1 MFTQPLRVL
10 LLAATAALTLAA
22 PTSHTPGQ
30 DYNNSHWQ
38 PPSKTASAPQTTHT
52 VVAGR
57 GGEGT
62 LRFDPDNIVAAPGA
76 IVEVHFL
83 PANHSVVEA
92 SFGAPCVPK
101 DEASFFSGF
110 FPVAMN
116 ADGGVAQ
123 SGEVFQFEV
132 RDEKPVW
139 FYCAQGRHCQAGMV
153 GVVNQG
159 ARTLR
164 EFREAAGKVVGPA
177 GVQAQ
182 VQGGWRGENPNP
194 LAGF

>member
-1 MFTQPLRVL
+1 MFTQPLFL
-10 LLAATAALTLAA
+10 LATLAATILAA
-22 PTSHTPGQ
+22 PTSHSPDQ
-30 DYNNSHWQ
+30 DHNNNNHWQ
-38 PPSKTASAPQTTHT
+38 PPTTTASAPQTTHT

-62 LRFDPDNIVAAPGA
+62 LRFDPDNIVAARGA
-76 IVEVHFL
+76 IVEFHFL

-92 SFGAPCVPK
+92 SFDSPCVPK
-101 DEASFFSGF
+101 DETSFFSGF
-110 FPVAMN
+110 FPVAKN

-132 RDEKPVW
+132 RDDKPVW

-164 EFREAAGKVVGPA
+164 EFREAAGRVTGGV
-177 GVQAQ
+177 GVQGQ

>member
-1 MFTQPLRVL
+1 MFTQPLLL
-10 LLAATAALTLAA
+10 LLAAAVATTLAA
-22 PTSHTPGQ
+22 PTSHTPG
-30 DYNNSHWQ
+30 DSHDDHWVP
-38 PPSKTASAPQTTHT
+38 PPSLTTASPAPTHT

-57 GGEGT
+57 GGEGA

-76 IVEVHFL
+76 IIEFHFL

-92 SFGAPCVPK
+92 SFAAPCVPK

-110 FPVAMN
+110 FPVAKN

-159 ARTLR
+159 ERTLA
-164 EFREAAGKVVGPA
+164 EFREKAGEVEGVA
-177 GVQAQ
+177 GVQPG
-182 VQGGWRGENPNP
+182 VQGGWRGVNPNP
-194 LAGF
+194 LGGF

>member
-1 MFTQPLRVL
+1 MFTQPLL
-10 LLAATAALTLAA
+10 LLATLAAATLAA
-22 PTSHTPGQ
+22 PTSHTPDQ
-30 DYNNSHWQ
+30 DHNNNNHWQ

-76 IVEVHFL
+76 IVEFHFL

-92 SFGAPCVPK
+92 SFDAPCVPK
-101 DEASFFSGF
+101 DEASIFSGF
-110 FPVAMN
+110 FPVAKN

-132 RDEKPVW
+132 RDDKPVW

-159 ARTLR
+159 EKTLR
-164 EFREAAGKVVGPA
+164 EFREAAGRVTGGV
-177 GVQAQ
+177 GVQGQ